1 MAPWGG
7 EHCSLPQSYLC
18 VTFLFLSPLDLASS
32 LFLCLDLKDIVS
44 KCSKRMTSLT
54 SLRLAL
60 RCVYIN
66 TKVIGCSLS
75 AGSVTCGQR
84 AGDDDLRAKD
94 ARGQVQAG
102 ATCLRLPGACA
113 PGRSLGRGQRGDTE
127 EAGAAVQGR
136 ESSPAPVSQVQ
147 KCLALPL
154 QVSRQG

>member
-1 MAPWGG
+1 MGRGALQPPP
-7 EHCSLPQSYLC
+7 ELAENLC
-18 VTFLFLSPLDLASS
+18 VTFLFLSPLDLASR
-32 LFLCLDLKDIVS
+32 LFLCLDPKDIVS
-44 KCSKRMTSLT
+44 KCSKRMT

-102 ATCLRLPGACA
+102 AACLRLPGVCA

-127 EAGAAVQGR
+127 EAGAVVQGR